1 MFAAIDLRS
10 SRYHHVLYCTF
21 LAPAVVTVRVVWMQ
35 PGYCTC
41 SKGRGA
47 SKVWLS
53 THLYQY
59 GRPDAADQ
67 HVITLIVL
75 NKITVSITPSV
86 YTFTQSTHSATFLR
100 LPIPHFCDIL
110 EAFFGSFR

>member
-35 PGYCTC
+35 PDYCTC

-47 SKVWLS
+47 SKVWLLVLIFIN
-53 THLYQY
+53 TGGLMLQTT
-59 GRPDAADQ
+59 
-67 HVITLIVL
+67 HVIMLIVL

-86 YTFTQSTHSATFLR
+86 YTFTQSTHSAIFLR

-110 EAFFGSFR
+110 FGSFQ